1 MQNKKQVVYVLGSA
15 FSGSTIFG
23 FLLGTFQPI
32 VNLGEIINISHDY
45 NPKSICSCGSRLE
58 DCQFYINS
66 IARFNELG
74 FSYSRKRQ
82 LFDIRGWSWKKFYLL
97 IGLPLKFLYK
107 KHELAKYLEWN
118 VHFFLSHADENQ
130 TVIDLSKSSERLELL
145 KCDSRLEIKS
155 IHLIR
160 PISEVYYS
168 NIKRP
173 KKTRNFL
180 PFKKIREAIY
190 VNLRFSSELRT
201 AEKMKAFT
209 FSYKSISELN
219 ENTWMALLEYLK
231 IDSLD
236 NRKLLQ
242 EIIEKRTVDISKQHV
257 FVGNRWI
264 KSYSG
269 KSVKIE
275 SRNNLN
281 STQTTD
287 RIIRIVT
294 FLFGHSKFLN

>member
-1 MQNKKQVVYVLGSA
+1 MPNKKQVVYVLGSA

-23 FLLGTFQPI
+23 FLLGTFHPY

-58 DCQFYINS
+58 DCQFYNKS
-66 IARFNELG
+66 ITRFNELG
-74 FSYSRKRQ
+74 FSYTRKRQ
-82 LFDIRGWSWKKFYLL
+82 LFDNRGWSWKKFYLL
-97 IGLPLKFLYK
+97 IGLPNKFLYK
-107 KHELAKYLEWN
+107 KEELKKYLEWN
-118 VHFFLSHADENQ
+118 VHFFISHSDENQ

-145 KCDSRLEIKS
+145 KSDSRLEIRT
-155 IHLIR
+155 IHLTR

-173 KKTRNFL
+173 KKTRSFL

-190 VNLRFSSELRT
+190 VNLRFSAELKT
-201 AEKMKAFT
+201 AQKTNAFS
-209 FSYKSISELN
+209 FSYQSISDLN
-219 ENTWMALLEYLK
+219 EDTWLALFNYLNVNT
-231 IDSLD
+231 IN

-242 EIIEKRTVDISKQHV
+242 DIIEKRNVDISKQHV

-275 SRNNLN
+275 SRNNSN
-281 STQTTD
+281 STQSAD

-294 FLFGHSKFLN
+294 FLFGHSKYLN